1 MLGSISTGYLC
12 VAKAKKTAPEVL
24 TLTGQRFFDL
34 GTDEDDIRAYF
45 HKYRGQ
51 DVYFSPIAYSTD
63 VRTSADE
70 QALTQV
76 VYADADVFPHGDF
89 RIAPSIVVETS
100 PNRTHTYWLLD
111 RPYRQV
117 EVARVATKI
126 AKAHSLDH
134 SSGIA
139 TKMLRVPFTKNTK
152 YAHPYDVT
160 IIHDTSDTYS
170 LEEIEEAYSDVEL
183 APIHRVTD
191 IDIPAHLPQL
201 FDVLE
206 KIPAIPRIDELM
218 HWDKMS
224 APDPNKRS
232 ERRFELCRLLLE
244 VGLTPEETLVAVWSC
259 PVSDH
264 YREQNRPIEHLW
276 QFDIMAALAKEE
288 TPRELEPNPIAG
300 EVDADF
306 ITADELEQVL
316 ANPGFI
322 ERWEEQNWKILHPRT
337 PSQYVRLNGYM
348 YLAGAL
354 GNKVSVMP
362 PGTNR
367 AVFCNLYALNLGP
380 TTSGKSEALFVLK
393 RYMSAFSR
401 ATGYEVVVGSN
412 GTAEGLVK
420 ALRDYDKRTAML
432 VTDEVSGKFRQW
444 ATSPSMAHA
453 REAELEMYD
462 NYLPRNLRA
471 SDGAGN
477 TQVVN
482 FSFTQYMMGV
492 DSEIESI
499 LDRGFLRSGYI
510 PRCLIVKAT
519 RSPFDPEEHL
529 NMEQGDPEHTQDVDP
544 MPDKFAAMLME
555 STRKNARFNKNGVM
569 VMQFED
575 DAWQRFLSWRAGL
588 LLGAEKADD
597 PDVMRPMAIRFAV
610 SCQKMMALLAY
621 ERCAERIAMED
632 VLRVLVDAELWWEW
646 TADVVRGVADSQ
658 FARLQSEVL
667 TWVASKGGKARLSEY
682 HTKFHSWN
690 MRDRQEVVESLV
702 ARGIMREDRAKNGT
716 VYLQV
721 AA

>member
-1 MLGSISTGYLC
+1 LGQINTGYLC

-63 VRTSADE
+63 TRTSADE
-70 QALTQV
+70 QALTQT

-111 RPYRQV
+111 RPYRQT

-152 YAHPYDVT
+152 YATPYDVT
-160 IIHDTSDTYS
+160 IIHDTADTYT
-170 LEEIEEAYSDVEL
+170 LEEIDQAYSDVEL
-183 APIHRVTD
+183 SPIHRNAD
-191 IDIPAHLPQL
+191 IDIPPHLPEL
-201 FDVLE
+201 FDVLA
-206 KIPAIPRIDELM
+206 KVPANARIEELM
-218 HWDKMS
+218 LWDKMS

-232 ERRFELCRLLLE
+232 ERRFELIRLLLE
-244 VGLTPEETLVAVWSC
+244 AGLTPEEALVVVWSC

-276 QFDIMAALAKEE
+276 QFDIMAAVAKEN
-288 TPRELEPNPIAG
+288 TPRELEPSPIAG

-306 ITADELEQVL
+306 IDADELEQVL

-322 ERWEEQNWKILHPRT
+322 ERWEEQNWRILHPKT
-337 PSQYVRLNGYM
+337 PSQYVRLNGYV
-348 YLAGAL
+348 YLAGTL
-354 GNKVSVMP
+354 GNKVAVMP

-380 TTSGKSEALFVLK
+380 TTSGKSEALFFLK
-393 RYMSAFSR
+393 RYTTAFSKR
-401 ATGYEVVVGSN
+401 IGYEVVVGSN
-412 GTAEGLVK
+412 ATAEGLIK
-420 ALRDYDKRTAML
+420 GLKDYDKRTAML

-453 REAELEMYD
+453 REAELEIYD
-462 NYLPRNLRA
+462 NYLPRNMRA
-471 SDGAGN
+471 SDGAGS
-477 TQVVN
+477 TEIVN
-482 FSFTQYMMGV
+482 LAFTQYMMGV

-519 RSPFDPEEHL
+519 RSPFDPEEHV
-529 NMEQGDPEHTQDVDP
+529 NMPQGDPDRAQDADP
-544 MPDKFAAMLME
+544 MPEKFADMMMEAM
-555 STRKNARFNKNGVM
+555 RKNAAQERHGRVI
-569 VMQFED
+569 MQFEES
-575 DAWQRFLSWRAGL
+575 AWKRFLEWRAGL
-588 LLGAEKADD
+588 LISAEKADD
-597 PDVMRPMAIRFAV
+597 PDIMRPMAIRFAV

-621 ERCAERIAMED
+621 ERGAGRILLED

-646 TADVVRGVADSQ
+646 TADVVKGVADSQ

-667 TWVASKGGKARLSEY
+667 AWVSSKGGKARLSEY

-690 MRDRQEVVESLV
+690 MRDRQEVVESLT
-702 ARGIMREDRAKNGT
+702 ARGVMREEKAKNGT